1 MKRPNKYVLL
11 SVSDNKRRLKHKRK
25 PDTRLKKME
34 DINVSKKYTSL
45 AQEIVKSLG
54 GKSNIQDAY
63 HCQTRLRF
71 KLADE
76 TMVDDDQVRA
86 IDGVLKVVRNAGVYQ
101 VVIGTHVA
109 DVFEE
114 VEKFVDIKKDAGEAA
129 PEEKKNVFETIID
142 FVAGVFQPVIPAL
155 SGAGMVKALLALLV
169 VMNVITPE
177 NQTYALLNLFADGVF
192 YFLPLI
198 LAFTTAQ
205 KLKCNPILAA
215 GVGAMMLHPNWLAM
229 VEAGK
234 AVKFFDV
241 IPFTLTSYA
250 SSVIPIILVI
260 FVQSYVEKLLK
271 RIIPKAVELVFL
283 PMFTFLIMGVLAFS
297 VLGPIG
303 SILGGYLATF
313 FTFLS
318 ETAAWAPAVLVG
330 GFLPLMVMFGLH
342 NGVAPLGVMQM
353 ANLGYD
359 SIFGPG
365 CLCSNMAQATAG
377 AVVAFRTRD
386 KKTKQIATSGFITAY
401 MGITEPILYGISLPK
416 KYPLV
421 ATMIGGAC
429 GGLYA
434 GLTHTHRFATGSS
447 GLPAVLLYLGNNT
460 TKFFINIIIAIV
472 ISAVVSGVLTLL
484 LSYKFEN
491 TEVETEEKEET
502 KEIEIADNI
511 DFVSPVKGEVLPL
524 SDAKDEVFASGALGQ
539 GAVIVPSEGRVVA
552 PFDAKVGA
560 LFPTKHA
567 ICLVGDNGLELMIH
581 IGIDT
586 VKLDGKCFEAF
597 VKQDDHVKAGDVLV
611 EFDIEGIKEAGY
623 SEQTMLIMTNSD
635 KFGEV
640 SVDSGINTD
649 GTKPI
654 IHLTKKED

>member
-1 MKRPNKYVLL
+1 
-11 SVSDNKRRLKHKRK
+11 
-25 PDTRLKKME
+25 ME
-34 DINVSKKYTSL
+34 DIGVSKKYTSL
-45 AQEIVKSLG
+45 AKEIVESLG
-54 GKSNIQDAY
+54 GKANINDAY

-76 TMVDDDQVRA
+76 NMVDDDKVGS
-86 IDGVLKVVRNAGVYQ
+86 IDGVVKVVRNAGVYQ

-114 VEKFVDIKKDAGEAA
+114 VEKFVDVKKEVESQEA
-129 PEEKKNVFETIID
+129 EEKKNIAETIID

-169 VMNVITPE
+169 VLNVITPE

-215 GVGAMMLHPNWLAM
+215 GVGAMMLHPNWIAM

-241 IPFTLTSYA
+241 IPFTLTTYG

-271 RIIPKAVELVFL
+271 RVIPKAVELVFL
-283 PMFTFLIMGVLAFS
+283 PMLTFLIMGVLAFS

-460 TKFFINIIIAIV
+460 TKCFVNIIIAIV
-472 ISAVVSGVLTLL
+472 ISAVVSGVLTFI
-484 LSYKFEN
+484 LSYKFEDKV
-491 TEVETEEKEET
+491 VETEDT
-502 KEIEIADNI
+502 KEDQIEIEDNI
-511 DFVSPVKGEVLPL
+511 DFASPVKGEVLPL
-524 SDAKDEVFASGALGQ
+524 SKAKDEVFASGALGQ
-539 GAVIVPSEGRVVA
+539 GAVIVPSEGKVVA

-586 VKLDGKCFEAF
+586 VKLEGKCFEAF
-597 VKQDDHVKAGDVLV
+597 VKPEDHVKAGDVLV

-640 SVDSGINTD
+640 SVDTGIKTD
-649 GTKPI
+649 GSKPI

>member
-1 MKRPNKYVLL
+1 
-11 SVSDNKRRLKHKRK
+11 
-25 PDTRLKKME
+25 ME
-34 DINVSKKYTSL
+34 DIGVSKKYTSL
-45 AQEIVKSLG
+45 AKEIVESLG
-54 GKSNIQDAY
+54 GKANINDAY

-76 TMVDDDQVRA
+76 NMVDDDKVGS
-86 IDGVLKVVRNAGVYQ
+86 IDGVVKVVRNAGVYQ

-114 VEKFVDIKKDAGEAA
+114 VEKFVDVKKEAGSQEA
-129 PEEKKNVFETIID
+129 EEKKNIAETIID

-169 VMNVITPE
+169 VLNVITPE

-215 GVGAMMLHPNWLAM
+215 GVGAMMLHPNWIAM

-241 IPFTLTSYA
+241 IPFTLTTYG

-260 FVQSYVEKLLK
+260 FVQSYLEKFLK
-271 RIIPKAVELVFL
+271 RVIPKAVELVFL
-283 PMFTFLIMGVLAFS
+283 PMLTFLIMGVLAFA

-386 KKTKQIATSGFITAY
+386 KKTKQIAISGFITAY

-460 TKFFINIIIAIV
+460 TKCFVNIIIAIV
-472 ISAVVSGVLTLL
+472 ISAVVSGVLTFI
-484 LSYKFEN
+484 LSYKFEDKV
-491 TEVETEEKEET
+491 VETEDT
-502 KEIEIADNI
+502 KEADQIEIEDNI

-524 SDAKDEVFASGALGQ
+524 SEAKDEVFASGALGQ
-539 GAVIVPSEGRVVA
+539 GAVIIPSEGKVVA

-586 VKLDGKCFEAF
+586 VKLEGKCFEAF
-597 VKQDDHVKAGDVLV
+597 VKPEDHVKAGDVLV
-611 EFDIEGIKEAGY
+611 EFDIDGIKEAGY

-640 SVDSGINTD
+640 SVDTGIKTD
-649 GTKPI
+649 GSKPI

>member
-1 MKRPNKYVLL
+1 
-11 SVSDNKRRLKHKRK
+11 
-25 PDTRLKKME
+25 ME

-215 GVGAMMLHPNWLAM
+215 GVGAMLLHPNWLAM

-386 KKTKQIATSGFITAY
+386 KQTKQIATSGFITAY

-472 ISAVVSGVLTLL
+472 ISAVVSGVLTFI

-491 TEVETEEKEET
+491 TVVETEDKEET

-640 SVDSGINTD
+640 SVDSGIKTD
-649 GTKPI
+649 GSEPI